1 MEKYIAILR
10 GINVSGKNK
19 IKMAELKLMFEQAG
33 FKNVV
38 TYIQSGNIIF
48 EHKKSDVV
56 TLQKSIET
64 EIKKTFDLD
73 VPALVLEKKTLSKI
87 FSNNPFL
94 TKRSEDINFLHA
106 TILENIPEKSLVS
119 KIENFESGSDEFIVE
134 KNVIYVFCPNGYGR
148 TKLTNIFFENKLK
161 TKATTRNWKTVTK
174 LIELSE

>member
-48 EHKKSDVV
+48 EHKKYDVV
-56 TLQKSIET
+56 ILQKSIET

-73 VPALVLEKKTLSKI
+73 VPALVLEKKKLSEI

-106 TILENIPEKSLVS
+106 TILENIPEKSFVS

-148 TKLTNIFFENKLK
+148 TKLTNTFFENKFK